1 MSIDDAKPEDWDKL
15 ADRYYDNREFPK
27 DVKPE
32 CTLIRGKPPETG
44 KFEWDRYAPS
54 PDDYVDGPFGAI
66 HKSEMTPDP
75 VEKPAH
81 YRVGEVEAIDYIHQQ
96 LGTGVKDYLLGNVH
110 KYLHRHRFKGQA
122 VEDLRKARWYL
133 EKLIF
138 EEVQGGMDDE

>member
-1 MSIDDAKPEDWDKL
+1 MSIDDATPDEWDALKEGTYQEDSEH
-15 ADRYYDNREFPK
+15 YDIKNATCTL
-27 DVKPE
+27 VKP
-32 CTLIRGKPPETG
+32 LP
-44 KFEWDRYAPS
+44 YAP
-54 PDDYVDGPFGAI
+54 D
-66 HKSEMTPDP
+66 PDP
-75 VEKPAH
+75 VSAPPH

-138 EEVQGGMDDE
+138 EEVQGG